1 MNSRY
6 FAKVV
11 TIKDQYSIVF
21 NKGISSDVKEGD
33 KFLVVGLG
41 ELIVDPDTNEELEQL
56 EIVRGKVE
64 VIHPQEK
71 ISTAHSCTYEKGSD
85 EKEIRRVSSSGGLG
99 LASFLGSQD
108 TVTETIKPGE
118 KKLKKLQD
126 AQVGDLLIKL

>member
-11 TIKDQYSIVF
+11 TVKDEYSIVF
-21 NKGISSDVKEGD
+21 NKGTSSGVKAGD

-41 ELIVDPDTNEELEQL
+41 EIIVDPDTNEELEQL

-64 VIHPQEK
+64 VVHPQEK
-71 ISTAHSCTYEKGSD
+71 ISTAHSCEYEKDSD
-85 EKEIRRVSSSGGLG
+85 KKEIRRVSSSGGFG
-99 LASFLGSQD
+99 IASLVGGQD

-118 KKLKKLQD
+118 KRLKKLND
-126 AQVGDLLIKL
+126 AQASDLLIKL